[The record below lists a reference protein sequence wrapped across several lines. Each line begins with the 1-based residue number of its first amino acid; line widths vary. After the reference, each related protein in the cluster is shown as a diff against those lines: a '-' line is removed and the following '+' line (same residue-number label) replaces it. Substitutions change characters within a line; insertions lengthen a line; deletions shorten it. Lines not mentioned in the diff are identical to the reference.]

1 MTFREK
7 FAQQEARGSL
17 GTSEIARIARLS
29 GGVVYRDSALIPGP
43 GHSQDDR
50 SLHVTPNQEAPC
62 GFLVHSYAGD
72 DWRNCQDYVL
82 ALLGHRSVDATK
94 WRRPS
99 HAHSDRFEADSIRK
113 IQFAHRIWSEGTPAM
128 GSSVETYLASRGLT
142 IQPEITCLRHHAS
155 CVFKR
160 EKVEAMIAPIVNIR
174 TNCFQGI
181 HRTRLSP
188 KDKAMLGPS
197 KGGCVKLSGDD
208 EVTEGLH
215 ICEGIETGLALLQ
228 AGFRPVW
235 VCLSSSGVTSFP
247 VLRGIEC
254 LTIFGDNDLNGAGLK
269 AASDCAKRWLD
280 VGKEV
285 RVLLPKVAGTDFV
298 DGRAT

>member
-1 MTFREK
+1 MTLREK

-17 GTSEIARIARLS
+17 GASEIARIARLS

-43 GHSQDDR
+43 GHSRDDR

-62 GFLVHSYAGD
+62 GFFVHSYAGD
-72 DWRNCQDYVL
+72 DWRNCKEYVL
-82 ALLGHRSVDATK
+82 ALLGRRLVDAPN
-94 WRRPS
+94 WRRHS
-99 HAHSDRFEADSIRK
+99 HTRLGRFEADNIRK
-113 IQFAHRIWSEGTPAM
+113 VQFAHRIWSEGIPAM
-128 GSSVETYLASRGLT
+128 GSPVEAYLASRGLT
-142 IQPEITCLRHHAS
+142 IQPELASLRHHAS
-155 CVFKR
+155 CVFKL

-197 KGGCVKLSGDD
+197 MGGCVKLSGDD

-228 AGFRPVW
+228 AGFRPLW
-235 VCLSSSGVTSFP
+235 VCLSSSGVISFP

-254 LTIFGDNDLNGAGLK
+254 LTIFADNDLNGAGLK
-269 AASDCAKRWLD
+269 AASVCAKRWNNA
-280 VGKEV
+280 GKEV
-285 RVLLPKVAGTDFV
+285 HVLLPKDSGTDFADRRV
-298 DGRAT
+298 R